1 MYSYTKPES
10 RERRKLFL
18 KGLRQS
24 AADNV
29 DPTIRQRI
37 DRIDKSAA
45 ERGERELNALYDTRG
60 NDRQSVA
67 QAKAAVRTAFREEK
81 AAARQALRDAEQQLK
96 RSERAVNKAENS

>member
-1 MYSYTKPES
+1 MYSYTRAES
-10 RERRKLFL
+10 RQRGKLF
-18 KGLRQS
+18 RQGFRQ
-24 AADNV
+24 AFADNV

-37 DRIDKSAA
+37 DRIDKAAA

-67 QAKAAVRTAFREEK
+67 QAKAAVRTASREDK